1 MNNTQPKKSKVDI
14 QYVIF
19 AIILVLVLVIFLM
32 ATRKNDGPTTNSQN
46 SLRSIEER
54 VQKSTRKSA
63 TAMGYPQRGFFQ
75 SDASWEQ
82 QKRDWTQ
89 EELKRTGQG
98 LGKLFNSHPA
108 MQVSA
113 ADREAAKKRAEE
125 KAKEEP
131 GEYSPL
137 RFK

>member
-1 MNNTQPKKSKVDI
+1 MNDTQPKKSKFDI
-14 QYVIF
+14 QYAIF
-19 AIILVLVLVIFLM
+19 AIILVLVLVIFLI
-32 ATRKNDGPTTNSQN
+32 ATRKNGGSPTNMQN
-46 SLRSIEER
+46 SLRSIKDH
-54 VQKSTRKSA
+54 VQKSTQKSA
-63 TAMGYPQRGFFQ
+63 SAMGYPQKGFFQ

-108 MQVSA
+108 LQVSA

-131 GEYSPL
+131 GEYSPS